1 MKKIVSIFL
10 ILIAVVTI
18 SCRTTVPERD
28 SVSPTFL
35 FYIRGTSLHEE
46 IKETF
51 DFDNS
56 VLYLKRGEAYNVVFS
71 ANDTGGM
78 QFIRWRLAG
87 YPVFRVTNSFTFP
100 CTIRNISTTELEIV
114 CNGDRN
120 NPLTSLTTFA
130 DFITNGATTSTVE
143 ELDVYFTAMD
153 FRGNRTEKTLT
164 IRIHN
169 ENPRV
174 GPR

>member
-1 MKKIVSIFL
+1 MKKIAFIFL
-10 ILIAVVTI
+10 ILIGLVTI

-28 SVSPTFL
+28 SISPTFL
-35 FYIRGTSLHEE
+35 FHIRGTTLNEE

-56 VLYLKRGEAYNVVFS
+56 VLYLKRGEAYNAVFS
-71 ANDTGGM
+71 ANDAGGLEL
-78 QFIRWRLAG
+78 IRWRLAG
-87 YPVFRVTNSFTFP
+87 FPIFRVTNSFSFP
-100 CTIRNISTTELEIV
+100 CIIRSISSTELEIL

-130 DFITNGATTSTVE
+130 DFIANGATTSSVE
-143 ELDVYFTAMD
+143 ELDVYFTTLD
-153 FRGNRTEKTLT
+153 FRGNETAKTLT
-164 IRIHN
+164 IRITN
-169 ENPRV
+169 EGPRV